1 MNGND
6 TIRYEPHESPPQL
19 VSWSMGFQTCLLSV
33 GPIAF
38 SPLVVAEAAG
48 MNDEYARW
56 AVFAAMLLAGL
67 GTALQS
73 LQVWR
78 VGAGYR
84 ITAGSSF
91 AFIPLVTVALIEG
104 GPPLVISLGLTASL
118 VRILIALKL
127 PWLRRIVTPTVSG
140 VFYMLIPVTLA
151 PVIYGMI
158 ESVPAGT
165 SSGEALAVAAVTI
178 LVIGAAILQPS
189 ATWRMWAV
197 LIGAVAG
204 CATAALAGFLDLSG
218 VVRADWGGVP
228 GGWPGF
234 GLDFGLAFW
243 SLLPAYVVVTLSSVI
258 GTLGQAI
265 AIQQV
270 SWRQR
275 RAVDYRAAQN
285 VLTGDGFSNV
295 FYSLAAIM
303 PSMTY
308 PSSVTLTAM
317 TGVAARRVGLCT
329 GALFVAMALLPKLSA
344 LIFAIPK
351 PVVSALMTVLAAMM
365 FAQGISMVAQAG
377 SSQRQ
382 MFVVGVS
389 FFLGIG
395 FEFGMIPTGGG
406 VWASILGN
414 GITVGGGT
422 AILLTVLGDAISSR
436 RAALVTTFDDSAL
449 PAVLAFADRWGERQR
464 FSSSQTDRLRLICEE
479 VLATLA
485 EGMADE
491 GSARR
496 LRLSA
501 TIDEGVAV
509 LDFVTSAQ
517 GDNVADLLTMLDKEV
532 AASVPENQLSLRLLR
547 GLAASVEHRQYHG
560 VDILTVRA
568 DVRTVASGLK

>member
-1 MNGND
+1 MNGD
-6 TIRYEPHESPPQL
+6 DAIRYEPHESPPQL

-48 MNDEYARW
+48 MNDDYAQW

-91 AFIPLVTVALIEG
+91 AFIPLVTLALIEG
-104 GPPLVISLGLTASL
+104 GPALVISLGLTASL
-118 VRILIALKL
+118 VRILMAFCL
-127 PWLRRIVTPTVSG
+127 PWLRRIVTPAVSG

-151 PVIYGMI
+151 PVIFGMI
-158 ESVPAGT
+158 ENVPAGT
-165 SSGEALAVAAVTI
+165 SSGEALAVAVVAV
-178 LVIGAAILQPS
+178 VAIGAAIMQPS
-189 ATWRMWAV
+189 ATWRMWAI

-204 CATAALAGFLDLSG
+204 CAAAALTGFFDPSG
-218 VVRADWGGVP
+218 IVRADWWGVP

-275 RAVDYRAAQN
+275 RAVDYRAAQD
-285 VLTGDGFSNV
+285 VLTGDGLSNV

-308 PSSVTLTAM
+308 PSSVTLTAI

-329 GALFVAMALLPKLSA
+329 GALFVAMAFLPKLSA

-351 PVVSALMTVLAAMM
+351 PVVSALILVLAAMM
-365 FAQGISMVAQAG
+365 FAQGISLVSQAG

-395 FEFGMIPTGGG
+395 FEFGMIPTGDGA
-406 VWASILGN
+406 WTSILGN

-422 AILLTVLGDAISSR
+422 AILLTVLGDVISAR
-436 RAALVTTFDDSAL
+436 RAALATVFDDSAL
-449 PAVLAFADRWGERQR
+449 PAVLAFADRWGASRR
-464 FSSSQTDRLRLICEE
+464 FSTSETDRLRLICEE
-479 VLATLA
+479 ALATLA
-485 EGMADE
+485 EGATGE
-491 GSARR
+491 GGARR

-501 TIDEGVAV
+501 TVHEGVAV

-517 GDNVADLLTMLDKEV
+517 GNNVADLLQMLDREV
-532 AASVPENQLSLRLLR
+532 SASLPDSQLSLRLLR
-547 GLAASVEHRQYHG
+547 GLASSVEHRQYHG

-568 DVRTVASGLK
+568 ELGAAA

>member
-6 TIRYEPHESPPQL
+6 AIRYEPHESPPQL
-19 VSWSMGFQTCLLSV
+19 LSWSMGFQTCLLSV
-33 GPIAF
+33 GPLAF

-48 MNDEYARW
+48 MSDEYARW

-118 VRILIALKL
+118 ARILMALQL
-127 PWLRRIVTPTVSG
+127 PRLRRIVTPTVSG
-140 VFYMLIPVTLA
+140 VFYMLIPATLA
-151 PVIYGMI
+151 PVIYGMV
-158 ESVPAGT
+158 ENVPAGT
-165 SSGEALAVAAVTI
+165 SSGQALAVAAVS
-178 LVIGAAILQPS
+178 LLAIGGAILQPFS
-189 ATWRMWAV
+189 TWRMWAV

-204 CATAALAGFLDLSG
+204 CAAAAFAGFFDLSG

-234 GLDFGLAFW
+234 GLDFGPAFW
-243 SLLPAYVVVTLSSVI
+243 SLLPAYLVVTLSSVI
-258 GTLGQAI
+258 GTLGQSI

-270 SWRQR
+270 SWRQQ
-275 RAVDYRAAQN
+275 RAVDYRASQN
-285 VLTGDGFSNV
+285 VLTGDALSNV

-329 GALFVAMALLPKLSA
+329 GALFIAMAFLPKLSA

-351 PVVSALMTVLAAMM
+351 PVVSALLTVLAAMM
-365 FAQGISMVAQAG
+365 FAQGIALVAQAG

-406 VWASILGN
+406 AWASVLGN
-414 GITVGGGT
+414 GITVGGGI
-422 AILLTVLGDAISSR
+422 AILLTVLGDVISAR
-436 RAALVTTFDDSAL
+436 RADLATVFDDSAL
-449 PAVLAFADRWGERQR
+449 PAVLAFADRWGANQR
-464 FSSSQTDRLRLICEE
+464 FGSSDTDRLRLICEE
-479 VLATLA
+479 ALATLR
-485 EGMADE
+485 EGATGE
-491 GSARR
+491 GGARR
-496 LRLSA
+496 LHLSA
-501 TIDEGVAV
+501 TVDEGVAV

-517 GDNVADLLTMLDKEV
+517 GDNVADLLQMLDREV
-532 AASVPENQLSLRLLR
+532 SSSLPENQLSLRLLR

-568 DVRTVASGLK
+568 KLRAAA

>member
-6 TIRYEPHESPPQL
+6 AIRYEPHESPPQL
-19 VSWSMGFQTCLLSV
+19 LSWGMGFQTCLLSV
-33 GPIAF
+33 GPIAL

-48 MNDEYARW
+48 MDEAYAQW
-56 AVFAAMLLAGL
+56 AVFAAMLLAGV
-67 GTALQS
+67 GTALQAV
-73 LQVWR
+73 QVWR

-91 AFIPLVTVALIEG
+91 AFIPLVTVALVEG

-118 VRILIALKL
+118 VRISMALKL
-127 PWLRRIVTPTVSG
+127 AWLRRIVTPTVSG
-140 VFYMLIPVTLA
+140 VFYMLIPVMVA
-151 PVIYGMI
+151 PVIFGMV
-158 ESVPAGT
+158 EDVPAST
-165 SSGEALAVAAVTI
+165 SSGQALAVAAITMAA
-178 LVIGAAILQPS
+178 IGAVTFLRS

-197 LIGAVAG
+197 LVGVVVG
-204 CATAALAGFLDLSG
+204 CAAAALFGFLDLSG
-218 VVRADWGGVP
+218 VVRADWAGVP
-228 GGWPGF
+228 GRWPGF
-234 GLDFGLAFW
+234 ALDFGPAFW

-265 AIQQV
+265 TIQQV

-275 RAVDYRAAQN
+275 RAVDYRAVQN
-285 VLTGDGFSNV
+285 VLTGDGLSNV
-295 FYSLAAIM
+295 LYSLAAIM
-303 PSMTY
+303 PSLTY
-308 PSSVTLTAM
+308 PSSVTLTAL

-329 GALFVAMALLPKLSA
+329 GALFVAMAFLPKLSA
-344 LIFAIPK
+344 LIFAIPA
-351 PVVSALMTVLAAMM
+351 PVASALLTVLAAMM
-365 FAQGISMVAQAG
+365 FAQGVSLVAQAG

-389 FFLGIG
+389 FFLGVG
-395 FEFGMIPTGGG
+395 FEFGMIPAGDG
-406 VWASILGN
+406 VWGAILGN

-436 RAALVTTFDDSAL
+436 RAGLVTVFDDSAL
-449 PAVLAFADRWGERQR
+449 PTVLAFADRWGGSRGLN
-464 FSSSQTDRLRLICEE
+464 SSQTDRVRLICEE

-485 EGMADE
+485 EGVGDE
-491 GSARR
+491 GGARR

-501 TIDEGVAV
+501 TIDEGIAV

-532 AASVPENQLSLRLLR
+532 SSSLSENQLSLRLLR

-568 DVRTVASGLK
+568 DLRAVSERLK

>member
-1 MNGND
+1 MSGND
-6 TIRYEPHESPPQL
+6 AIRYEPHESPPQL
-19 VSWSMGFQTCLLSV
+19 LSWSMGFQTCLLSV
-33 GPIAF
+33 GPLAF
-38 SPLVVAEAAG
+38 SPLVIAEAAG
-48 MNDEYARW
+48 MSDEYARW

-91 AFIPLVTVALIEG
+91 AFIPLVTVALLEG

-118 VRILIALKL
+118 VRILMALKL
-127 PWLRRIVTPTVSG
+127 PWLRRIVTPAVSG

-151 PVIYGMI
+151 PVIYDMI
-158 ESVPAGT
+158 ENVPTGT
-165 SSGEALAVAAVTI
+165 SSGQALAVAAVS
-178 LVIGAAILQPS
+178 LVAIGAAILQPF

-204 CATAALAGFLDLSG
+204 CVAAALAGFLDLSG

-258 GTLGQAI
+258 GTLGQSI

-270 SWRQR
+270 SWRQQ
-275 RAVDYRAAQN
+275 RAVDYRAVQN
-285 VLTGDGFSNV
+285 VLTGDGLSNLL
-295 FYSLAAIM
+295 YSLAAIM

-329 GALFVAMALLPKLSA
+329 GALFVAMAFLPKLSA

-351 PVVSALMTVLAAMM
+351 PVVSALLLVLAAMM
-365 FAQGISMVAQAG
+365 FAQGISLVSQAG

-406 VWASILGN
+406 AWASVLGN
-414 GITVGGGT
+414 GITVGGGA
-422 AILLTVLGDAISSR
+422 AILLTVLGDVISAR
-436 RAALVTTFDDSAL
+436 RAALATLFDDSAL
-449 PAVLAFADRWGERQR
+449 PAVLAFADRWGASQR
-464 FSSSQTDRLRLICEE
+464 FSSSETGRLRLICEE
-479 VLATLA
+479 ALATLVERA
-485 EGMADE
+485 TEEG
-491 GSARR
+491 GARR
-496 LRLSA
+496 LRLSV
-501 TIDEGVAV
+501 TMDEGVAV

-517 GDNVADLLTMLDKEV
+517 GDDNVADLLAMLDREV
-532 AASVPENQLSLRLLR
+532 SANLPESQLSLRLLR

-568 DVRTVASGLK
+568 DLRAAPK